1 MADAAGPRK
10 TPPPPSHPGPAADP
24 VRVQTQGDTGKPAAA
39 APAKTGPAAAPH
51 IKPAPPPSQQEN
63 QEARKPTFKKVAKPA
78 RMRRRHFGLMLS
90 FLLVVIVP
98 LFVTMGYL
106 YTFAQ
111 DQYAS
116 NTGFTVRAEEGGSA
130 TDLLGGL
137 ASFAGGNAASDGDI
151 LYEFI
156 TSSEVVQ
163 RLNERMDLVAHY
175 SAPHSADPVF
185 ALNPDASLEDLV
197 DHWRSVVRVSYAQ
210 GSGLIDLQVLA
221 FDPVTAHS
229 IAQAIVEESQILINE
244 LNEQARADAMSYAEA
259 DLEASINRLRSARE
273 ALTQFRTR
281 TMIVDPESDL
291 QGRTG
296 VLNNLQQQLAEAL
309 IDYDLLYEN
318 TTNPNDP
325 RLVQA
330 QRRIEVIRSR
340 MRQERMNFATEDIGA
355 DGEDY
360 PTLMAQYEGLIVDR
374 EFAEQSYRAAL
385 TALDAARTNAA
396 RQSRYLAVFIR
407 PSMPETAEFPRREV
421 ISALTLLF
429 LTLGWAI
436 GALIYY
442 SIRDRQ

>member
-1 MADAAGPRK
+1 
-10 TPPPPSHPGPAADP
+10 
-24 VRVQTQGDTGKPAAA
+24 
-39 APAKTGPAAAPH
+39 
-51 IKPAPPPSQQEN
+51 
-63 QEARKPTFKKVAKPA
+63 
-78 RMRRRHFGLMLS
+78 MRRRHFGLMVS

-98 LFVTMGYL
+98 LIVTIGYL

-116 NTGFTVRAEEGGSA
+116 HTGFTVRAEEGGSA

-137 ASFAGGNAASDGDI
+137 VGFAGGNAASDGDI

-156 TSSEVVQ
+156 TSSEVVG
-163 RLNERMDLVAHY
+163 RLNQRMDLVGHY
-175 SAPHSADPVF
+175 AAPHSADPVF
-185 ALNPDASLEDLV
+185 ALRPDATLEDLV
-197 DHWRSVVRVSYAQ
+197 DHWQSVVRVSYAQ

-244 LNEQARADAMSYAEA
+244 LNEQARADAMRYAEA
-259 DLEASINRLRSARE
+259 DLEASITRLRSARE
-273 ALTQFRTR
+273 AMTQFRTR
-281 TMIVDPESDL
+281 SMIVDPESDL

-309 IDYDLLYEN
+309 IEYDLLHEN

-330 QRRIEVIRSR
+330 ERRIEVIRSR
-340 MRQERMNFATEDIGA
+340 IAQERTNFATEDIGA

-407 PSMPETAEFPRREV
+407 PTVAESAEFPRREV
-421 ISALTLLF
+421 ISALALLF

-436 GALIYY
+436 GALVYY

>member
-1 MADAAGPRK
+1 
-10 TPPPPSHPGPAADP
+10 
-24 VRVQTQGDTGKPAAA
+24 
-39 APAKTGPAAAPH
+39 
-51 IKPAPPPSQQEN
+51 
-63 QEARKPTFKKVAKPA
+63 
-78 RMRRRHFGLMLS
+78 
-90 FLLVVIVP
+90 
-98 LFVTMGYL
+98 
-106 YTFAQ
+106 
-111 DQYAS
+111 
-116 NTGFTVRAEEGGSA
+116 
-130 TDLLGGL
+130 
-137 ASFAGGNAASDGDI
+137 
-151 LYEFI
+151 
-156 TSSEVVQ
+156 
-163 RLNERMDLVAHY
+163 
-175 SAPHSADPVF
+175 
-185 ALNPDASLEDLV
+185 
-197 DHWRSVVRVSYAQ
+197 
-210 GSGLIDLQVLA
+210 
-221 FDPVTAHS
+221 
-229 IAQAIVEESQILINE
+229 
-244 LNEQARADAMSYAEA
+244 
-259 DLEASINRLRSARE
+259 
-273 ALTQFRTR
+273 
-281 TMIVDPESDL
+281 MIVDPESDL